1 MTWIE
6 QPLIPCPDGFGL
18 KLSNRRVCTGQCCT
32 GSFYARLEHAELA
45 IKSRHAPRLYH
56 KSDVPRHG
64 KQPVSRPASMPDEE
78 KAGGGYLMTGF
89 VARDSGSRPDHQRVA
104 LS

>member
-1 MTWIE
+1 
-6 QPLIPCPDGFGL
+6 
-18 KLSNRRVCTGQCCT
+18 
-32 GSFYARLEHAELA
+32 
-45 IKSRHAPRLYH
+45 
-56 KSDVPRHG
+56 
-64 KQPVSRPASMPDEE
+64 MPDEE